1 MAGTLQL
8 GYKGKGKVHLY
19 KPQSCICHYSGAVH
33 HRQAGVQ
40 CRLRLKPT
48 LTDFGT
54 RPYSRMKPL
63 SFFLMVCTTQL
74 QNPQRWKANWTRWQK
89 HNWCVPML

>member
-40 CRLRLKPT
+40 CRLQLKPT
-48 LTDFGT
+48 LRLWREAIQPHEAIVFHFNGMYHSITERGA
-54 RPYSRMKPL
+54 MEG
-63 SFFLMVCTTQL
+63 
-74 QNPQRWKANWTRWQK
+74 
-89 HNWCVPML
+89 